1 MKTTQDR
8 LYHLISSQ
16 LKIEISKIS
25 NTTDIIADLG
35 ADSLDAVELAIKIED
50 TFNIKFEDNEIEKF
64 SKIEDILNFIQSKG
78 I

>member
-1 MKTTQDR
+1 MKTIQDR
-8 LYHLISSQ
+8 LYHLIASQ

-25 NTTDIIADLG
+25 NTTDIIEDLG

>member
-1 MKTTQDR
+1 MKTIQDR
-8 LYHLISSQ
+8 LYQIIASQ
-16 LKIEISKIS
+16 LKIDISKLS

-50 TFNIKFEDNEIEKF
+50 TFNIKFEDNEIENF
-64 SKIEDILNFIQSKG
+64 SKIEDILNFIQSKS